1 MGNWNKDNAIAAQ
14 NAGSTAAQLYQ
25 VVAVPGQP
33 FNATLYNE
41 IRTEVFNGTL
51 ALAGAGAVVEVTEGS
66 PPVGGYNSS
75 GPSSS
80 GGGRTDPGSVDVKFG
95 KHRGKT
101 FDQINLEDREWIE
114 WAAENS
120 NNEFIKRVAR
130 EFLEQ

>member
-1 MGNWNKDNAIAAQ
+1 MAYSKENAIAAQ

-25 VVAVPGQP
+25 VVAGTGQP

-66 PPVGGYNSS
+66 PPVGGYSNSPQSS
-75 GPSSS
+75 GA
-80 GGGRTDPGSVDVKFG
+80 GRADPGSVDVKFG

-130 EFLEQ
+130 EYLDQ